1 MKNQLRNTEYNS
13 EMWEDGYRGKASQTV
28 NFAKTKR
35 EVGSK
40 GAGGDPLKIREPK
53 QFLKVGIKKFLQVN
67 KTGRTYDELT
77 SQNKTT

>member
-1 MKNQLRNTEYNS
+1 MG
-13 EMWEDGYRGKASQTV
+13 EDDYRGKAGQTI
-28 NFAKTKR
+28 NFTKTKR

-40 GAGGDPLKIREPK
+40 GTGGDPLKIREPN